1 MKLLFENW
9 RRYINEDNSDDSDNI
24 NADVKGGNI
33 SGVIHKD
40 KQRILNWAEKERIS
54 PEAINIIS
62 KLQTP
67 MAILKNINV
76 EEEARNQGTGTDLL
90 QQFLDKAYNM
100 PILLISDES
109 EDNAFGLTD
118 WYTKYGFE
126 HVGESGGH
134 PVLLRKADEGDEY
147 SDKIIKL
154 LTKPDHIAQA
164 VEFLSSGVIDLD
176 LEQFIKKLWNI
187 VFLAQK
193 KEEERD
199 ARTGGAGPRFKNNMD
214 YYYLRMGIAEIVGA
228 CDPYCD
234 VNFIPANKHTPVH
247 QKYGPSSPMFKR
259 HSDTWNF
266 EEFKEMFQGKLQ

>member
-100 PILLISDES
+100 PILLISDEG
-109 EDNAFGLTD
+109 EENAFGLTS
-118 WYTKYGFE
+118 WYEKYGFE
-126 HVGESGGH
+126 YIGESGGY
-134 PVLLRKADEGDEY
+134 PVLLKR
-147 SDKIIKL
+147 
-154 LTKPDHIAQA
+154 
-164 VEFLSSGVIDLD
+164 VE
-176 LEQFIKKLWNI
+176 K
-187 VFLAQK
+187 
-193 KEEERD
+193 
-199 ARTGGAGPRFKNNMD
+199 
-214 YYYLRMGIAEIVGA
+214 
-228 CDPYCD
+228 
-234 VNFIPANKHTPVH
+234 
-247 QKYGPSSPMFKR
+247 
-259 HSDTWNF
+259 
-266 EEFKEMFQGKLQ
+266 